1 MCVIF
6 RCLYRSTVFVSLT
19 PDYFDIQCII
29 ETTTEKTTLIQ
40 PIDWLKNSDK
50 NEKKRK
56 KKRKHRNSIYFKQNC
71 TLRNADFSGIE
82 LLNDYVF
89 I

>member
-1 MCVIF
+1 M
-6 RCLYRSTVFVSLT
+6 
-19 PDYFDIQCII
+19 
-29 ETTTEKTTLIQ
+29 K
-40 PIDWLKNSDK
+40 
-50 NEKKRK
+50 K

-89 I
+89 IWSAVFSSVHMFISPTLSLSHAYAFLT

>member
-19 PDYFDIQCII
+19 PDYSDIQCII

-40 PIDWLKNSDK
+40 PIDWLKKSDK
-50 NEKKRK
+50 NEKKEVQTPE
-56 KKRKHRNSIYFKQNC
+56 F
-71 TLRNADFSGIE
+71 D
-82 LLNDYVF
+82 LL
-89 I
+89 